1 MLLEPFFVLLEFCPL
16 VWAIPV
22 LAASSPGF
30 WLAPVPDI
38 SVLSVRL
45 MSLCHLPQLTTC
57 FLDSKLSA
65 PNLSLPL
72 GQLPFPLCPS
82 HPWLPLASGLPLSGD
97 SVLKSQR
104 ASFGSFNSNKWPP
117 VHPCGASLIYIHE
130 VCNSPS
136 RPKQ

>member
-1 MLLEPFFVLLEFCPL
+1 MLLEPFFVLLEFCSF

-30 WLAPVPDI
+30 WLGPEPDI
-38 SVLSVRL
+38 SALSVRL

-57 FLDSKLSA
+57 FSDSKLSA
-65 PNLSLPL
+65 SNLSLPP

-82 HPWLPLASGLPLSGD
+82 HPWLPLASGLSLSGG

-104 ASFGSFNSNKWPP
+104 ASFESFSSSEWPP

-136 RPKQ
+136 RLKQ